1 MARFNWH
8 SCCSIK
14 SVSWVGNARYRLVI
28 CSKSSTGM
36 QEGKRMEDRS
46 AMRHVCLFCWSY
58 LVLSNR
64 VRLVFVSRLHKYV
77 LCTRRDILRKIL

>member
-36 QEGKRMEDRS
+36 QEGKEDGRSIDDEARMFVLLE
-46 AMRHVCLFCWSY
+46 LFG
-58 LVLSNR
+58 
-64 VRLVFVSRLHKYV
+64 FK
-77 LCTRRDILRKIL
+77 

>member
-14 SVSWVGNARYRLVI
+14 SFSWVGNARYRLVI

-36 QEGKRMEDRS
+36 QEGKEDGRS
-46 AMRHVCLFCWSY
+46 IDDEHVCLFCWSY

-64 VRLVFVSRLHKYV
+64 VRLVFVSRFDKYV
-77 LCTRRDILRKIL
+77 LCTR